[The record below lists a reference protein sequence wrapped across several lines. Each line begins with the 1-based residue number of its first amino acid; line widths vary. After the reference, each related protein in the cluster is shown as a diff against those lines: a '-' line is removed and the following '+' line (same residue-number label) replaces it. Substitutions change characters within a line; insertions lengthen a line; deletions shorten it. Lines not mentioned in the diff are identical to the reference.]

1 MRKRRRAAAAAPP
14 VSPEAWATRLQLALE
29 RGELSLVYQPKVHLA
44 TGAISGVEALARWL
58 DPELGPVCP
67 SLFVPVAE
75 RFGLIDAL
83 TDWGLR
89 TALGQWAAWAEQGT
103 RIHLAFNIS
112 ALSLRDPYLPDYIQR
127 LCMTE
132 GVPCDHLTVEVT
144 ESATQNVVRLLDTL
158 TRFRLKGM
166 GVSLDDFGTG
176 YSSLMQLR
184 RLPYSEIKIDQGF
197 VRDAVVSSESRLICK
212 AIVDLAH
219 GIGLVATAEGV
230 EDLETWTLLKALGC
244 DDAQGFL
251 ISKPLPG
258 PALPRWLRAFKAPGE
273 EGDEDG
279 AAEAPPLPTIAAMPQ
294 SVPA

>member
-1 MRKRRRAAAAAPP
+1 

-44 TGAISGVEALARWL
+44 TGAVSGVEALARWL

-67 SLFVPVAE
+67 SLFVPIAE

-127 LCMTE
+127 LCMTQ

-158 TRFRLKGM
+158 TRFRLKGIS
-166 GVSLDDFGTG
+166 VSLDDFGTG

-197 VRDAVVSSESRLICK
+197 VRDASTSAESHLICK

-219 GIGLVATAEGV
+219 GMGLVATAEGV
-230 EDLETWTLLKALGC
+230 EDLETWALLRALGC

-251 ISKPLPG
+251 LSRPMAG
-258 PALPRWLRAFKAPGE
+258 AALPRWLRGFVAPDDGTEPAAE
-273 EGDEDG
+273 E
-279 AAEAPPLPTIAAMPQ
+279 EAPPP
-294 SVPA
+294 PALGPARRRAEAISA